1 MDFLF
6 RKKVT
11 IQFRKEG
18 TRRFCTVFSGQRG
31 LHAVL
36 LRVWNCD
43 GIESDLGQSKDTVFL
58 TLHDYENYITT
69 ESLDGGG
76 QAPGEKKPPEEGR
89 TRNTCSALCAP
100 ALLGQ
105 CPPILEISLSHH
117 FLQEVLSDS
126 QTRESCVLFRLSF
139 IAFIAQL

>member
-1 MDFLF
+1 MDFLL
-6 RKKVT
+6 RRKVT

-31 LHAVL
+31 LHAIL

-43 GIESDLGQSKDTVFL
+43 GIESNLGHSKDTVFL

-76 QAPGEKKPPEEGR
+76 QVPGEKKPPEEGR

-100 ALLGQ
+100 ALLSQ
-105 CPPILEISLSHH
+105 CPPLLEISLSHH

-126 QTRESCVLFRLSF
+126 QTRESCAVFRLSF
-139 IAFIAQL
+139 IAFSQL